1 MSSCEGSTSILRLQ
15 RSLENSLGLIL
26 GEALQEKN
34 VVEIYRSSNGTVW
47 VEKLGC
53 APACVGTMTDHD
65 AASVVSLVAS
75 VMGRGVHADSPSIS
89 GTLPGSGDRFQ
100 GLMPPVTTSPVFV
113 IRKRAHIVFTLDDYV
128 ESGTLDVGWAAYLK
142 QAVKKRSN
150 ILIVGGTGSGK
161 TTLVN
166 ALLRELADKK
176 CRVVLLEDTRELQC
190 PAEDTESLLTK
201 ESEPRVTMQQLVRI
215 TLRMRPDRIVMGE
228 VRGPEALDLLK
239 AFNTGHPGGI
249 STLHANSAMDAIHR
263 VEDLVGEALAGE
275 GGVGQV
281 PKRAIGS
288 AIDLVAF
295 IERDRSSPSGRR
307 VKELVEVCGWT
318 EQGGYDLRSYA
329 ADDLL
334 NQEMCEVQY
343 EPQT

>member
-1 MSSCEGSTSILRLQ
+1 MSLDTGSTTEVRIQ
-15 RSLENSLGLIL
+15 RSLENSLGPIL
-26 GEALQEKN
+26 GQALQEKN
-34 VVEIYRSSNGTVW
+34 VVEIYRSSNGSIW
-47 VEKLGC
+47 IERLGC
-53 APACVGTMTDHD
+53 NPECVGNMADQD

-100 GLMPPVTTSPVFV
+100 GLMPPVTSSPVFV
-113 IRKRAHIVFTLDDYV
+113 IRKRAHVVFTLDDYV
-128 ESGTLDVGWAAYLK
+128 ESGTLDEVWGAYLK
-142 QAVKKRSN
+142 SAVRERKN
-150 ILIVGGTGSGK
+150 ILVVGGTGSGK

-166 ALLRELADKK
+166 ALLRELANDS

-201 ESEPRVTMQQLVRI
+201 ESEPRVSMQQLVRI

-249 STLHANSAMDAIHR
+249 STLHANSATDAIHR
-263 VEDLVGEALAGE
+263 IEDLVGEALAGE

-318 EQGGYDLRSYA
+318 EQDGYDLQSCVTEEMF
-329 ADDLL
+329 

>member
-1 MSSCEGSTSILRLQ
+1 MQSDNNSTSDMRVQ
-15 RSLENSLGLIL
+15 RSLENSLGPIL
-26 GEALQEKN
+26 GKALKEKD
-34 VVEIYRSSNGTVW
+34 VVEIYRSSNGTIW
-47 VEKLGC
+47 VERLGKN
-53 APACVGTMTDHD
+53 PQSVGTMSDHD

-75 VMGRGVHADSPSIS
+75 VMGRGVHADSPSVS

-100 GLMPPVTTSPVFV
+100 GIMPPVTSSPCFV
-113 IRKRAHIVFTLDDYV
+113 IRKRAHVVYTIDDYV
-128 ESGTLDVGWAAYLK
+128 DSGTLDPDWAAYLK
-142 QAVKKRSN
+142 KAVQNRRN
-150 ILIVGGTGSGK
+150 ILVVGGTGSGK

-166 ALLRELADKK
+166 ALLRELANDP
-176 CRVVLLEDTRELQC
+176 CRVILLEDTRELQC

-249 STLHANSAMDAIHR
+249 STLHANSATDAIHR

-275 GGVGQV
+275 GGVGLV

-288 AIDLVAF
+288 AIDLIAF

-318 EQGGYDLRSYA
+318 EQGGYNLQSYA
-329 ADDLL
+329 TEEHVI
-334 NQEMCEVQY
+334 NQEICEVQL
-343 EPQT
+343 